1 MLRCWS
7 MKNRSLESLLASVAT
22 ALLLPA
28 AVASPPSLAEFTPAE
43 VETLGW
49 KVVDDGVMG
58 GLSKGN
64 FVVSPEGIATF
75 SGRLSLENNGGFS
88 SVRTGDLGRD
98 LGAFQGLRLR
108 VKGDG
113 RTYQLR
119 LNTDA
124 RWRGMEV
131 SFKAEFAT
139 QKGEWAEVRV
149 PFQNFVGSFRGRT
162 LRDEVFEPTKIRR
175 LGVLL
180 GDKNPGDFKLE
191 LDWIRPYRADDP
203 EAG

>member
-1 MLRCWS
+1 MVRCWK
-7 MKNRSLESLLASVAT
+7 MKYRFLNPLLASVAT
-22 ALLLPA
+22 AFLLSA
-28 AVASPPSLAEFTPAE
+28 ASASPPSLAEFTPAE
-43 VETLGW
+43 VQALGW
-49 KVVDDGVMG
+49 RVVDDGVMG
-58 GLSKGN
+58 GLSKGS

-88 SVRTGDLGRD
+88 SVRTTDLNRD
-98 LGAFQGLRLR
+98 LGAFPGLILR

-119 LNTDA
+119 FNTDA

-139 QKGEWAEVRV
+139 QKGEWIEVKV
-149 PFQNFVGSFRGRT
+149 PFQNFTGSFRGRT
-162 LRDEVFEPTKIRR
+162 LRDEVFEPKKIRR

-191 LDWIRPYRADDP
+191 LDWIRPDP
-203 EAG
+203 AGSSEAE